1 MTDENE
7 ADARSGYGPAKM
19 TSSEAFVESLV
30 AEGVTKVP
38 GIVGSAF
45 MDALDM
51 FPAAGIDFLSVA
63 HEQNAVHMAD
73 GYGRVR
79 NVPSVVIA
87 QNGPGITNFVT
98 GVAAA
103 YWAHTP
109 MVVVTPSAGTMGVGL
124 GGFQET
130 EQLPIFSKITKWQ
143 VQVNRPER
151 MSELMRRAFYTAKA
165 ESGPV
170 QVDIP
175 RDYFYGEGEYEIFPS
190 ATVQRGAGTREQ
202 VGEAARMLGEARN
215 PVILSGGG
223 VVQADGVARVAE
235 LAEYLSAPVANSYL
249 HNDSF
254 PHSHELSVGPLGYQ
268 GSKAAM
274 RLISEADVVLALGCR
289 LGPFGTLPQHGI
301 DYWPTGAKIIQVD
314 TDHRVLGL
322 AKKVSMGIHGDAS
335 ATASAVVDAL
345 REREGQR
352 PRDEGRIARISEEK
366 ARWSDELASWSS
378 ARGEP
383 LSPRRALSLIRDALP
398 ADTIVSTDI
407 GNICSVSNSYLH
419 FENPRR
425 FLAAMSFGN
434 CGYAYPTALGAKVA
448 APDKPVMAYVGDGAW
463 GMSMAE
469 VLTAVRHDIPAVAV
483 VWNNSQ
489 WGAEKKN
496 QIDFYDDRYV
506 GTNLTNPDFA
516 DVARTMGAHGISVS
530 READLHGA
538 ITEAFA
544 LNKPVVVNVNVDSS
558 ELGEPFRRDALQTPV
573 RHLAKYNHL
582 NG

>member
-1 MTDENE
+1 MEL
-7 ADARSGYGPAKM
+7 DAQQGYGPTKM

-30 AEGVTKVP
+30 AEGVDKVP

-45 MDALDM
+45 MDALDL
-51 FPAAGIDFLSVA
+51 FPAAGIDFVDVA

-73 GYGRVR
+73 GYARVTGR
-79 NVPSVVIA
+79 PSLVVS

-109 MVVVTPSAGTMGVGL
+109 MVVVTPAAGTLGVGL

-151 MSELMRRAFYTAKA
+151 MAELMRRAFYVAKA
-165 ESGPV
+165 EAGPV

-175 RDYFYGEGEYEIFPS
+175 RDYFYGEGEYEIYPS
-190 ATVQRGAGTREQ
+190 ATVSRGSGTPDQIR
-202 VGEAARMLGEARN
+202 EAARLLAAARN
-215 PVILSGGG
+215 PVVISGGG
-223 VVQADGVARVAE
+223 VVASDGVAGVAA
-235 LAEYLSAPVANSYL
+235 LAEHLSAPVASSYL

-254 PHSHELSVGPLGYQ
+254 PASHELAVGPLGYQ

-289 LGPFGTLPQHGI
+289 LGPFGTLPQHGL
-301 DYWPTGAKIIQVD
+301 DYWPAGATIIQVD
-314 TDHRVLGL
+314 IDHRVLGL
-322 AKKVSMGIHGDAS
+322 TKKISLGINGDAK
-335 ATASAVVDAL
+335 ATAAALLDAL
-345 REREGQR
+345 RADQPDRA
-352 PRDEGRIARISEEK
+352 RDDTRIARIAEERTSW
-366 ARWSDELASWSS
+366 ADELAAWSS
-378 ARGEP
+378 RSGDP
-383 LSPRRALSLIRDALP
+383 LSPRRALSLIRDVLP
-398 ADTIVSTDI
+398 ADTIVTTDI
-407 GNICSVSNSYLH
+407 GNVCSVSNSYLH
-419 FENPRR
+419 FESSRR

-434 CGYAYPTALGAKVA
+434 CGYAYPTALGAKLA

-469 VLTAVRHDIPAVAV
+469 TMTAVRHGLPVVTV
-483 VWNNSQ
+483 VWNNGQ

-496 QIDFYDDRYV
+496 QIDFYSDRYV
-506 GTNLTNPDFA
+506 GTNLTNPDFSA
-516 DVARTMGAHGISVS
+516 VARSMGAEGIRVD
-530 READLHGA
+530 READLQGA
-538 ITEAFA
+538 VTEAFS
-544 LNKPVVVNVNVDSS
+544 LDKPVVLDVSIDSS
-558 ELGEPFRRDALQTPV
+558 ELGEPFRRDALKLPT
-573 RHLAKYNHL
+573 RHLDKYAHL